1 MNVIRNA
8 ACVLALVMP
17 GLALAGAG
25 PGCDL
30 VNFGADVLAK
40 LPNAVKACHGVSER
54 NGGIYV
60 HYVGEVVAVDKE
72 SVTVHFLDVDGK
84 ALSKVKFAPA
94 ADQTAQF
101 EGKAT
106 KYMDLKKG
114 TKLDFWIEHN
124 KWGLFSSPDGK
135 AMTILSQEML

>member
-1 MNVIRNA
+1 MKALRHA
-8 ACVLALVMP
+8 ACVLVLAMP
-17 GLALAGAG
+17 AIALAGAG

-30 VNFGADVLAK
+30 INFGADVLAK
-40 LPNAVKACHGVSER
+40 FPNAAKACHGVSEK

-72 SVTVHFLDVDGK
+72 AVTVHFLDVDGK

-94 ADQTAQF
+94 ADQTAKL

-106 KYMDLKKG
+106 KYTDLKKG

-124 KWGLFSSPDGK
+124 KWGLFSSPDDK
-135 AMTILSQEML
+135 AMKILSQEML